1 MPTKYQRIKELRR
14 KIDKQ
19 CKKVDNCISAVWYVV
34 CFTALFVPVAEL
46 MFGVSA
52 LSMGAIALFA
62 LIYFVV
68 NVVVQSKKYD
78 MLHQELFDLIL
89 GKTA

>member
-1 MPTKYQRIKELRR
+1 MLTKEQRIKELRR

-19 CKKVDNCISAVWYVV
+19 CKKVDNCISAAWCVI
-34 CFTALFVPVAEL
+34 CFTALLVPIAEL

-62 LIYFVV
+62 LIYLVV

-78 MLHQELFDLIL
+78 KLHQELFDLIL
-89 GKTA
+89 GKMA